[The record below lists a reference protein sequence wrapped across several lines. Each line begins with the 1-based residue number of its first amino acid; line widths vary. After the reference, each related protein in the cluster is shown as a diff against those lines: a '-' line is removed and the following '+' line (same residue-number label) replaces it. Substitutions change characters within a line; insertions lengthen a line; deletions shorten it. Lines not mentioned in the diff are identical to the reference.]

1 MHAVQ
6 VTRLDICYAVG
17 LLNTN
22 PRPTAAKRVL
32 RYFKKAKG
40 QKLTSPWFVDADWA
54 NPTSRI
60 SVGGYAFLLSA
71 AISWSSREQSLVAL
85 FTKKPSTRG
94 LVETSGITTK
104 NQEPQPHREPS
115 PYTQTTNLGGNC
127 SVDKT
132 LRHPTSTLEIYSTKE
147 SSSNQQYHP
156 NASHSSQRKASES
169 KVKIDGTIV
178 KGPGSKVSMS
188 CGMTR
193 KHGAQPGEHHSCL
206 SKPWFHSSA
215 LRRRCATTLSLSH
228 CRAARQLDPLCL
240 KR

>member
-6 VTRLDICYAVG
+6 VTRPDICYAVG
-17 LLNTN
+17 LLIN
-22 PRPTAAKRVL
+22 PRPTTAKRVL

-54 NPTSRI
+54 NPTSRK
-60 SVGGYAFLLSA
+60 SVGGCAFQLSGA

-85 FTKKPSTRG
+85 STKKPSTRG

-104 NQEPQPHREPS
+104 SQEPPPHHEPS
-115 PYTQTTNLGGNC
+115 PHTQTTNLGGNC

-169 KVKIDGTIV
+169 KV
-178 KGPGSKVSMS
+178 
-188 CGMTR
+188 R
-193 KHGAQPGEHHSCL
+193 E
-206 SKPWFHSSA
+206 
-215 LRRRCATTLSLSH
+215 
-228 CRAARQLDPLCL
+228 
-240 KR
+240 